1 MAWFRTGFFI
11 AQVRQSSARLCKS
24 RRQLQ
29 SGTADIAPASFF
41 TLNIVQF
48 SSILPILFAATISG
62 LICVLFSF
70 VCHCAPE
77 GPSRPQYPSQVR
89 TWTPDEFFSTK
100 VVTVR
105 QFWNTFHRDCCNI
118 SSVIALWRSLC
129 RLSHSY
135 LTFKSRPQAAQCAE
149 SPEQVQ
155 CKVTL
160 LCIRRGSSYA
170 LGRPRRG
177 CSYQLFVLPEQ
188 RTPIHVHQTFK
199 SKYTLTT

>member
-41 TLNIVQF
+41 TLNVVQF
-48 SSILPILFAATISG
+48 SSIPQLVVWFV
-62 LICVLFSF
+62 VLFSF

-77 GPSRPQYPSQVR
+77 GPSRPQYPSQIKTR
-89 TWTPDEFFSTK
+89 TPDEFLSTK